1 MSANLRHDEKG
12 LAGGEKGKE
21 KEEVM
26 AQVVG
31 TAERLEGG
39 SNISKHV
46 EDDGFWTT
54 RPTTGTDGKEYFF
67 FCYFINCMRPS

>member
-1 MSANLRHDEKG
+1 MSAKRHDEKG

-31 TAERLEGG
+31 AAEGIKQTRTWVQPHQRYPYG
-39 SNISKHV
+39 S
-46 EDDGFWTT
+46 
-54 RPTTGTDGKEYFF
+54 
-67 FCYFINCMRPS
+67 